1 MHTLSTSL
9 LKNVTAVLAAAFIT
23 IPSFAQG
30 QTPAPATS
38 SVAASASQTAAT
50 GQPDQAEMMKQMIE
64 LAKLNDNHKLLAD
77 MAGTWTCKI
86 KYWMNPDPKAPPTES
101 SSTSVTKPTMG
112 GRYFIT
118 DVTGKMKMP
127 GADGKMKDVEFK
139 GMAFDGYDNAKKKF
153 TSSWIDNMGTGILA
167 SEGTYDPA
175 TKTFTYNAEMEV
187 IPGMKQK
194 VREMIKVV
202 DKDHHTFEWYEDRGG
217 QQAKTMEINYTRK
230 K

>member
-1 MHTLSTSL
+1 MNTLLIALPRFLAVFATAL
-9 LKNVTAVLAAAFIT
+9 LV
-23 IPSFAQG
+23 IPSFAQS

-38 SVAASASQTAAT
+38 PAAASTSQTAAT

-64 LAKLNDNHKLLAD
+64 LAKLNDNHKLLGD
-77 MAGTWTCKI
+77 LAGTWSYKV

-101 SSTSVTKPTMG
+101 SGTSVTKPTMG

>member
-1 MHTLSTSL
+1 MNTLLIALTRFLAVFATAL
-9 LKNVTAVLAAAFIT
+9 LV

-38 SVAASASQTAAT
+38 PAAASTSQTAVA

-77 MAGTWTCKI
+77 LAGTWSYKV
-86 KYWMNPDPKAPPTES
+86 KYWMNPDPKAPPIES
-101 SSTSVTKPTMG
+101 SGTSVTKATMG
-112 GRYFIT
+112 GRYFVT
-118 DVTGKMKMP
+118 DVTGMMKMP
-127 GADGKMKDVEFK
+127 GADGKMKDMPFK
-139 GMAFDGYDNAKKKF
+139 GMAVDAYDNVKQKF
-153 TSSWIDNMGTGILA
+153 VNSWIDNTGTGIVMT
-167 SEGTYDPA
+167 EGTYDPA
-175 TKTFTYNAEMEV
+175 TKIFTYIGEMEMM
-187 IPGMKQK
+187 PGMKQK
-194 VREMIKVV
+194 IREMIKIV